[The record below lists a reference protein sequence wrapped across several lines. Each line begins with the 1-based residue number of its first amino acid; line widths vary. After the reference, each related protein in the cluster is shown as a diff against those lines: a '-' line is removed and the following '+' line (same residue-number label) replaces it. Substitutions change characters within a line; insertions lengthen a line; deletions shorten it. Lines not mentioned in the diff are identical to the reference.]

1 MRKSLIPIA
10 FPKLNSLKDG
20 ATVIAADVG
29 GTKSDL
35 AFFCLENGVPVL
47 KKQHRYASA
56 NWTSFADM
64 VVHFYGSYSKP
75 DRLAIS
81 FAGPIKDGKAT
92 GTNLHFGI
100 DAEAISKA
108 LGIDKVL
115 LINDLEA
122 NCYGLAALEESDFKI
137 IYNVENREP
146 GNAAVISPGTGLG
159 EGGLYWDGTAF
170 RPFATEGG
178 HSHFAPRYELDWE
191 LFKYLSERYG
201 HVSWERVVSGM
212 GICNIFEFLRD
223 TGRGEIPES
232 LKHHV
237 SAPEISAA
245 AEKGSKICQET
256 LKLFS
261 RYLAQEAANLA
272 LKFKSTGGLFI
283 GGGIMPKIW
292 GDEYH
297 NIFHEYFFAVGRLY
311 PLVATV
317 PVTLILNQ
325 KAALLGAG
333 YYGAYS

>member
-1 MRKSLIPIA
+1 MRESLIPIA
-10 FPKLNSLKDG
+10 FPKLIPLENG

-29 GTKSDL
+29 GTKTDM
-35 AFFCLENGVPVL
+35 AFFAMESGIPVL
-47 KKQHRYASA
+47 KKQHRFVSA
-56 NWTSFADM
+56 DWSSFADM
-64 VVHFYGSYSKP
+64 VVHFYGGHSKP
-75 DRLAIS
+75 DRLSIS
-81 FAGPIKDGKAT
+81 FAGPIKDGKAA

-100 DAEAISKA
+100 DAKAIGIA

-122 NCYGLAALEESDFKI
+122 NCYGMAALKESDFKS
-137 IYNVENREP
+137 IYDCEHREP

-159 EGGLYWDGTAF
+159 EGGLYWDGTAY

-178 HSHFAPRYELDWE
+178 HAHFAPRYELDWR
-191 LFKYLSERYG
+191 LFQYLSKRYG

-223 TGRGEIPES
+223 TGDKEIPAS
-232 LKHHV
+232 LQNQV
-237 SAPEISAA
+237 SAPAISEEAGN
-245 AEKGSKICQET
+245 GSDICQET
-256 LKLFS
+256 LRLFS

-272 LKFKSTGGLFI
+272 LKFKSTGGLYI

-292 GDEYH
+292 GETYQA
-297 NIFHEYFFAVGRLY
+297 IFYEYFFAVGRLY

-325 KAALLGAG
+325 QTALLGAG